1 MFYKII
7 IKERGEFKMR
17 FLTIILSLFLFM
29 QTVSAAPLSGNAKT
43 KRIPAGTKFSL
54 QMMNPVSTAVN
65 SEGSE
70 FTAIMMNDQTADS
83 DVILP
88 MGSLVRGTIKRIEP
102 AKRMSKGAVLY
113 LDFDHVVTPNGR
125 QLPLSFSI
133 VGRSDLT
140 YDGGLTSSRGYKDAL
155 KENWRVTKEITSNAT
170 EWGGD
175 VFDDVIVADQL
186 MTGIG
191 AIGGAIGGGAYYA
204 YDFFADMIRKGKEF
218 DINKG
223 EILNVILVD
232 PVDVPVI

>member
-1 MFYKII
+1 
-7 IKERGEFKMR
+7 MR
-17 FLTIILSLFLFM
+17 FLVLILSFLIFVN
-29 QTVSAAPLSGNAKT
+29 TVLAAPFNANAKT

-54 QMMNPVSTAVN
+54 QLMNPLSTINN
-65 SEGSE
+65 SAGTE
-70 FTAIMMNDQTADS
+70 FTAIMMSDETADN

-88 MGSLVRGTIKRIEP
+88 MGSLVRGTIRRVEP
-102 AKRMSKGAVLY
+102 AKRMSKGAILY

-133 VGRSDLT
+133 TGRADIT
-140 YDGGLTSSRGYKDAL
+140 YDGGIAGSKGYKDAL
-155 KENWRVTKEITSNAT
+155 INNWHVTKDIVYNST

-191 AIGGAIGGGAYYA
+191 AIGGAIGGGAYYV
-204 YDFFADMIRKGKEF
+204 YDFFADMIRKG
-218 DINKG
+218 DDVNLRKG
-223 EILNVILVD
+223 EVLNVILVD